1 VSRTRKLPLLSLDG
15 VGLRYPSGTRAL
27 ADVTLSLE
35 AGEFVSVVGPS
46 GCGKSTLLRLAAGL
60 LAPTR
65 GTVVRHT
72 DRVGY
77 IFQDPTLLPWRSVR
91 RNVELVGELTGLGR
105 RDRQARA
112 AQALG
117 RVGLAEFS
125 DQRPSALS
133 VGMRM
138 RASLART
145 LIIQPELFLL
155 DEPFAAIDELTR
167 ARLCGDLQA
176 LFVADG
182 FAGLFVTHSVAEAV
196 FLSHRVLVM
205 SGRPGRI
212 VGQVEVPMPL
222 PRTAH
227 LRYTTEFAELSE
239 RVFTLLGQARPVT
252 QDPVTKDPVTKDP
265 VTKDPVTKDPVTQ
278 EVA

>member
-1 VSRTRKLPLLSLDG
+1 MSGTQTSPLLSLAG
-15 VGLRYPSGTRAL
+15 VGLRYPSGTLAL
-27 ADVTLSLE
+27 ADVTLDLR

-60 LAPTR
+60 LAPTK
-65 GTVVRHT
+65 GTVVRRA

-77 IFQDPTLLPWRSVR
+77 VFQDPTLLPWRSVR
-91 RNVELVGELTGLGR
+91 RNVELVGELSGLGR

-133 VGMRM
+133 AGMRM
-138 RASLART
+138 RVSLARA
-145 LIIQPELFLL
+145 LIIQPDLFLF
-155 DEPFAAIDELTR
+155 DEPFAAIDEITR
-167 ARLCGDLQA
+167 ARLGDDLQA

-196 FLSHRVLVM
+196 FLSQRVLVM
-205 SGRPGRI
+205 SGRPGCF
-212 VGQVEVPMPL
+212 VGQVEVPVPF
-222 PRTAH
+222 PRAPH
-227 LRYTTEFAELSE
+227 LRYTAEFAELSAS
-239 RVFTLLGQARPVT
+239 VFTLLGQARPA
-252 QDPVTKDPVTKDP
+252 K
-265 VTKDPVTKDPVTQ
+265 Q
-278 EVA
+278 EVP